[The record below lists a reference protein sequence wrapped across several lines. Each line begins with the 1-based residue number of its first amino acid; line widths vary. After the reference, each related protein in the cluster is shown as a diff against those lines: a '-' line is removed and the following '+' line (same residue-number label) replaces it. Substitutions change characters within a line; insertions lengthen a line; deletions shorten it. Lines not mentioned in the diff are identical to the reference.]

1 MNDQSRIADENQIL
15 KLANAYS
22 HAVMRRDGVRAAAVY
37 TEDGQLTAFSR
48 PPIVGRAAL
57 EAAFV
62 ATFSPLLFITQACV
76 AQVIEVDGDRAT
88 ASFSVNEF
96 LRAKGQGDVLSCCF
110 GVYEDRLV
118 RTAHGWRFSHRRFSP
133 FFRGAAVME
142 GKLYDQPAFENDFSN
157 WPLPGVG

>member
-1 MNDQSRIADENQIL
+1 MDDQGRIADENQIL

-96 LRAKGQGDVLSCCF
+96 LRTKGQGDVLSCCL

-118 RTAHGWRFSHRRFSP
+118 RTAQGWRFSHRRFSP
-133 FFRGAAVME
+133 FFRGTAAME
-142 GKLYDQPAFENDFSN
+142 GKLYDQPAFENDFSG